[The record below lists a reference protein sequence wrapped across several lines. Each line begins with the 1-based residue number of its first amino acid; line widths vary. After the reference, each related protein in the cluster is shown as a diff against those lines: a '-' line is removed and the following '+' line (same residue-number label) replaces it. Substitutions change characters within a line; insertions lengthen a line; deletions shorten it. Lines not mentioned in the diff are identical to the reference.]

1 MQIIVKLKDVI
12 IDPAKPVDLTAMPA
26 EKAIAL
32 LRKAYGFLAANMTF
46 EIRAEMVF
54 ITVDYG
60 RRQDEDTARDC
71 FDRGMKQAKSG
82 RYNKAVDLFNRV
94 LKIVPE
100 HTEAR
105 RNLAMALKNSNRLP
119 EAKDHLVDVLRLS
132 PDDSW
137 AYVLL
142 GNIYAWHENDLD
154 TAERFYRRALES
166 TPQDTY
172 ALTNYAALKTQR
184 RDRDGARALFEQ
196 VIALEPKQ
204 PNPYYGLATLLND
217 SDKPADALATLDRMF
232 DAADFEDARVADL
245 RKECREFF
253 LRVSAQVAETDH
265 EQLWRTVL
273 AYRDEVASI
282 TGFPVELV
290 EDNDLEDT
298 TATSVPAWKGAD
310 RHVVRYNSRGKPVIP
325 HIVAR
330 ELEAIRMGHEA
341 RQAGKACDLAYAGN
355 NPERTKTIDDHVRRL
370 ASGDPQVRDFVT
382 KATDTLM
389 SRLLLTPVDV
399 LVECRLWEHLPGIRP
414 SHTVSLYLHARQKRN
429 PLEQAQVAR
438 ALPETVKRAHETSAA
453 AWAIFIDGMC
463 AGRTAYAADYARSPG
478 FPMARELA
486 ESWQQASM
494 DFHPGDEYA
503 LARQFVQALRLDSWL
518 RIAPAVQ

>member
-1 MQIIVKLKDVI
+1 MQIVVKLKDVI

-26 EKAIAL
+26 EKAVAL

-46 EIRAEMVF
+46 EIRDEMVV

-60 RRQDEDTARDC
+60 RRQDEEIARDC

-82 RYNKAVDLFNRV
+82 RYNKAVDLFTRV

-184 RDRDGARALFEQ
+184 KDHARARALFEQ

-204 PNPYYGLATLLND
+204 PNPYYGLATLWND
-217 SDKPADALATLDRMF
+217 TDRPGDALATLDRMF

-245 RKECREFF
+245 RKECREFY
-253 LRVSAQVAETDH
+253 LRVSARVADTEH
-265 EQLWRTVL
+265 ACLWKHTL
-273 AYRDEVASI
+273 AYRDEVAGI
-282 TGFPVELV
+282 TGFPVELI
-290 EDNDLEDT
+290 EDNCLEDT
-298 TATSVPAWKGAD
+298 TAASVPAWKGD
-310 RHVVRYNSRGKPVIP
+310 GKHIVRCNSRGKAVIP

-330 ELEAIRMGHEA
+330 ELEAIRMAHEA
-341 RQAGKACDLAYAGN
+341 RQAGKACDLAYAGDS
-355 NPERTKTIDDHVRRL
+355 PERTKAINDHARRL
-370 ASGDPQVRDFVT
+370 VSADPQVHDFVA

-389 SRLLLTPVDV
+389 SRLLLTPISD
-399 LVECRLWEHLPGIRP
+399 
-414 SHTVSLYLHARQKRN
+414 N
-429 PLEQAQVAR
+429 
-438 ALPETVKRAHETSAA
+438 
-453 AWAIFIDGMC
+453 
-463 AGRTAYAADYARSPG
+463 
-478 FPMARELA
+478 
-486 ESWQQASM
+486 
-494 DFHPGDEYA
+494 
-503 LARQFVQALRLDSWL
+503 
-518 RIAPAVQ
+518 